1 MRFIP
6 TRRWIKESIPAYLC
20 CETSPWTSLW
30 VRFYVWLCP
39 ECRKEFSSLK
49 QVWDE
54 LDQWEIDLPA
64 ENLEDQFTQSFRGK
78 FPSAFQ
84 EEREPAPARMGDVI
98 LRVAYTSAILVL
110 GAAIFLT
117 QERNPGPSLHQV
129 ARVSQPLHST
139 PLPEITSSKTTNPQ
153 SPTMVADSGRTMNKS
168 IRWERS
174 QNLPN
179 RQGSGV
185 LSGDDTTLSRGVQ
198 ILTTSTSSSP
208 YPTQS
213 RPSLARMKR
222 TVAINYVPI
231 TGFETLQAAEE
242 DRSY

>member
-1 MRFIP
+1 MRLIP
-6 TRRWIKESIPAYLC
+6 SRRWVKESIPAYLC

-30 VRFYVWLCP
+30 IRFYVWLCP
-39 ECRKEFSSLK
+39 ECRQEFASLK
-49 QVWDE
+49 EVWDE
-54 LDQWEIDLPA
+54 LDQWEIDFPTGS
-64 ENLEDQFTQSFRGK
+64 LEDQFTQSFRGK

-84 EEREPAPARMGDVI
+84 DEREPAPARMGDVI
-98 LRVAYTSAILVL
+98 LRLVYTSAILVI

-117 QERNPGPSLHQV
+117 QDRPNPGHPLEQV
-129 ARVSQPLHST
+129 AST
-139 PLPEITSSKTTNPQ
+139 HQTLTADPLPDHPSQTNTHP
-153 SPTMVADSGRTMNKS
+153 
-168 IRWERS
+168 
-174 QNLPN
+174 
-179 RQGSGV
+179 
-185 LSGDDTTLSRGVQ
+185 DTTLAAASPRNMAYSSRRVRAQSLPSRQGNGVVSSDDSQLTRGVQ
-198 ILTTSTSSSP
+198 ILTTSTGDSP